1 MKLINSVETALD
13 EMIKGI
19 LLAQPQ
25 EFERIDNEYSY
36 ALIRKKRVAD
46 RVRIMVNGGGGWGP
60 MFPGFVGEGLAD
72 AMVHGDFNCAPN
84 AWLIY
89 ETAYR
94 IHTGKG
100 VFILAN
106 NYSGD
111 YLNNDMARELLE
123 RKKVPVGV
131 CYVSDDVCSAKGE
144 EKEKRGGMSG
154 ILLLLKIASALA
166 ETGADVKTIERVT
179 EKANACL
186 RSIVICCNE
195 EENVIEFGNGFSGE
209 PPVCKETFVSADRTA
224 ARCMDLLMTE
234 LEEYKKDRKL
244 HIVVNRMRKMSYL
257 EGYVMLQSL
266 VKELE
271 MRRYSVESSSVGG
284 YFDAFESNGC
294 IVSVL
299 ACDEELEMLM
309 RQVKGYDFTI

>member
-100 VFILAN
+100 V
-106 NYSGD
+106 
-111 YLNNDMARELLE
+111 
-123 RKKVPVGV
+123 

-224 ARCMDLLMTE
+224 ARCMDFLMTE
-234 LEEYKKDRKL
+234 LEEYKKDRKF

-271 MRRYSVESSSVGG
+271 MRGYSVESSSVGG

>member
-94 IHTGKG
+94 IHTGK
-100 VFILAN
+100 
-106 NYSGD
+106 
-111 YLNNDMARELLE
+111 
-123 RKKVPVGV
+123 GV

-234 LEEYKKDRKL
+234 LEEYKKDRKF

-271 MRRYSVESSSVGG
+271 MRGYSVESSSVGG